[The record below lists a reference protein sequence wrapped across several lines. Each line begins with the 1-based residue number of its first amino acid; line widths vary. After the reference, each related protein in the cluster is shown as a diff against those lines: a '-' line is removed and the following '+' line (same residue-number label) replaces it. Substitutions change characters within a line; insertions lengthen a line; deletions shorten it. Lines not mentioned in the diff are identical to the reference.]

1 MRKLVSAACFDLRT
15 YLRSGFSF
23 FIETTGKRMNGFKKL
38 TAEEWKNLLP
48 VVFNFIFVPLFLFRI
63 FRGDIVNTRKIIR
76 EGKILLKPCATIP

>member
-1 MRKLVSAACFDLRT
+1 
-15 YLRSGFSF
+15 
-23 FIETTGKRMNGFKKL
+23 MNGFKKL